1 MSARHVH
8 SHTSKEILSSRVS
21 LHDHSS
27 CCDPSATV
35 GTQLCYAS
43 NREQQDSDRDRIFA
57 WNVNHHYRQ
66 IDLAS

>member
-1 MSARHVH
+1 MSARHVR
-8 SHTSKEILSSRVS
+8 SHTSKDILSSS
-21 LHDHSS
+21 ISFHDHSP
-27 CCDPSATV
+27 CYDPSATV

-43 NREQQDSDRDRIFA
+43 NREQQVSDRDRIFA